1 MKIALTGA
9 TGFVGTALR
18 HAFPDH
24 AVIDRQDDV
33 GAIVAKLEGVDV
45 AINLAGAPIIK
56 RWTDPYK
63 EVLMNSRIHSTK
75 RLVAALNQSSVKHFI
90 STSAIGIYP
99 DDTVCDERSTEIAGD
114 FLGGLARKWEVE
126 ALACHK
132 PTTILRF
139 GVILG
144 SGGGA
149 LAQMLTPFR
158 LGVGGIIGNGKMMTS
173 WISLDDLMKIYG
185 FVIDRRL
192 SGIFNAVSP
201 NPVSNYTFTK
211 ALGSVLHRPTILP
224 VPEFA
229 LRLMYGEAASVLT
242 GSKEVYPRALEETGF
257 VFDYPEIE
265 SALQHLLSQ
274 P

>member
-9 TGFVGTALR
+9 SGFVGAALQKT
-18 HAFPDH
+18 FDDCV
-24 AVIDRQDDV
+24 VIARED
-33 GAIVAKLEGVDV
+33 GEAAIVKKLDNVDV
-45 AINLAGAPIIK
+45 VINLAGAPIIK
-56 RWTDPYK
+56 RWSDPYK
-63 EVLMNSRIHSTK
+63 KVLMQSRIETT
-75 RLVAALNQSSVKHFI
+75 RNLVKAVNRSGVKQFI

-99 DDTVCDERSTEIAGD
+99 DDVRCDELTTEIADD
-114 FLGGLARKWEVE
+114 FLGTLARTWEVE

-144 SGGGA
+144 PKGGA

-158 LGVGGIIGNGKMMTS
+158 LGLGGTIGNGKMMTS
-173 WISLDDLMKIYG
+173 WIDIDDLVRLYR

-211 ALGSVLHRPTILP
+211 TLGAVLHRPTILP
-224 VPEFA
+224 IPRFA
-229 LRLMYGEAASVLT
+229 LRIMYGEAASVLT
-242 GSKEVYPRALEETGF
+242 GSKEIYPKAITEAGF
-257 VFDYPEIE
+257 VFDYPDLDA
-265 SALQHLLSQ
+265 SLRHLLK
-274 P
+274 